1 MKFSKKF
8 LLVLSL
14 VALLATL
21 FATTAFAASAKE
33 VYQQHATIT
42 KVKVLDDQPATFRV
56 MGSYAC
62 DKVRIQTQVSGKTI
76 YINVW
81 DVKNKGNDCS
91 NHHRFDKTVTVA
103 PLVPGT
109 YTVLFNVD
117 PETGKAQ
124 RKIKGLI
131 APLIPATPTPAS
143 QTE

>member
-8 LLVLSL
+8 LLVLTL
-14 VALLATL
+14 VALLTTL
-21 FATTAFAASAKE
+21 IASSAFAAGAKE
-33 VYQQHATIT
+33 IYQQHAAIT
-42 KVKVLDDQPATFRV
+42 KVKVLDNQPATFRV

-81 DVKNKGNDCS
+81 DVKNKGNDCDR
-91 NHHRFDKTVTVA
+91 HHRFDKTVTVA

-109 YTVLFNVD
+109 YTVLFNVN
-117 PETGKAQ
+117 PETGKSQ

-131 APLIPATPTPAS
+131 APLIPATPAS
-143 QTE
+143 TNPSE